1 MTTLAVTA
9 IIVLFSLLDSCIP
22 VVLSKLLVVGKDI
35 GELLSELHLRTS
47 LLVGHHEVIVVV
59 VVVVGVAVGKC
70 QRLIIIRDWQRFD
83 ELFKQGLVSRFL
95 FPLGQGLDV
104 FEQLGFSFFPLSDFR
119 SGDLNPRGR
128 VFLDSED
135 EVVPVG
141 GGTLVAEPF

>member
-1 MTTLAVTA
+1 
-9 IIVLFSLLDSCIP
+9 
-22 VVLSKLLVVGKDI
+22 
-35 GELLSELHLRTS
+35 
-47 LLVGHHEVIVVV
+47 
-59 VVVVGVAVGKC
+59 
-70 QRLIIIRDWQRFD
+70 
-83 ELFKQGLVSRFL
+83 LVSRFL
-95 FPLGQGLDV
+95 FSLGRGLDV